1 MFVGFP
7 KTLRHMAH
15 SALPWTRVQV
25 IKLHIEDVHVVDHG
39 IWGFIRQ
46 RTLCELRQEERNLL
60 SNHVEG
66 VSLVTRMRERHDDL
80 IYVGPYKRN
89 HYVGQAAVTVQD

>member
-1 MFVGFP
+1 
-7 KTLRHMAH
+7 
-15 SALPWTRVQV
+15 
-25 IKLHIEDVHVVDHG
+25 
-39 IWGFIRQ
+39 
-46 RTLCELRQEERNLL
+46 LL